1 MKILWVSLVKFPP
14 LCSYLGEEAPAH
26 CGWMYSS
33 AKAMLME
40 MPEVQLGVIVYSYR
54 KEI

>member
-40 MPEVQLGVIVYSYR
+40 MPEEVQLGSHFIR

>member
-26 CGWMYSS
+26 CGWMYFIGKGNADGDARGTVGSHR
-33 AKAMLME
+33 LF
-40 MPEVQLGVIVYSYR
+40 IR